1 MDRRK
6 FLEKGLFATGGL
18 SLAGKKAF
26 SGEIPAPAESKPSMK
41 YRTLGRTGLR
51 VSEVCFGTFG
61 WQNTQ
66 VLEVAIQAGI
76 NLICTCADYQN
87 GGAERAIAPAVAKHR
102 DRVFILSGIDCM
114 HNPGEQKMLERLD
127 KSLETLGTD
136 YLDLYVPHQAD
147 PVGARRRVASDE
159 EDRYTHGRRYGFL
172 NHPDPNSDPC
182 HLPGGKRV
190 PPA

>member
-6 FLEKGLFATGGL
+6 FLEKGLLATGGL

-26 SGEIPAPAESKPSMK
+26 SGETPAPAESKPSMK

-147 PVGARRRVASDE
+147 TVENV
-159 EDRYTHGRRYGFL
+159 T
-172 NHPDPNSDPC
+172 N
-182 HLPGGKRV
+182 
-190 PPA
+190 PPPFPKPSRK